1 MKKVMTLLM
10 AVLMI
15 FSLAACKDN
24 DSTEPSS
31 TSGEALYDMPDFS
44 VPPVA
49 TGNQP
54 KVTLQEMVNLV
65 NNTDKFTYAFADQ
78 LETSKQT
85 VYQTE
90 ALQDG
95 EVLKESVSP
104 LGLITMTLKYV
115 DLPALGTLDPSDFEF
130 YDSDRMAKVKEAKR
144 PNEFMD
150 CVVTDVCFDLT
161 DASII
166 IRTASV
172 IEQEDEESTYFC
184 TIKLTYLDDNQYKL
198 YVRTEDYGAV
208 QSKEYVYI
216 TEETFNFTSD
226 KSAVM
231 DGQYHC
237 AQNTSLAYETTL
249 DVGGSDK
256 TTTTTIKRSERIT
269 VDIDIKCNDGI
280 YTVDREMIMKQSDES
295 YDPADATEIYR
306 VNQHV
311 EQKDG
316 IYVLTEHAKGTGK
329 DGKPVDSTQYV
340 TFTEKTT

>member
-10 AVLMI
+10 AVVMI
-15 FSLAACKDN
+15 FSLTACKDN

-31 TSGEALYDMPDFS
+31 TSGEAFYDMPDFS

-49 TGNQP
+49 VGDKA
-54 KVTLQEMVNLV
+54 KVTLQEMVSLL
-65 NNTDKFTYAFADQ
+65 NNTPKFTYSFADQ
-78 LETSKQT
+78 LEKSTQT
-85 VYQTE
+85 VYSTE
-90 ALQDG
+90 ELKDG
-95 EVLKESVSP
+95 EVIQEPVSP
-104 LGLITMTLKYV
+104 LGLITMTLQYV
-115 DLPALGTLDPSDFEF
+115 DFQDFETFDASDFEF
-130 YDSDRMAKVKEAKR
+130 YNSDKMAKVKETKR
-144 PNEFMD
+144 PQTFMD
-150 CVVTDVCFDLT
+150 CIVTDVCFDLT

-295 YDPADATEIYR
+295 YDPEDATEIYR

-329 DGKPVDSTQYV
+329 DRKPVDSTQYV
-340 TFTEKTT
+340 TFTAKNT